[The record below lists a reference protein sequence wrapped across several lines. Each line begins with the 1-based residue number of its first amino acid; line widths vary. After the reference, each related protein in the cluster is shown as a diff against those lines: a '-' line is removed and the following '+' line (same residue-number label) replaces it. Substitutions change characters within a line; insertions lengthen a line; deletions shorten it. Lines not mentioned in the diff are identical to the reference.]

1 MITVFWN
8 VMPCNLVD
16 GYYVYSLLPCS
27 REVADSS
34 DMPVL
39 VLQSVQHYI
48 TARVNVYGSV
58 S

>member
-16 GYYVYSLLPCS
+16 GYCVHSLLSCS
-27 REVADSS
+27 REGADSS
-34 DMPVL
+34 DKPVL
-39 VLQSVQHYI
+39 VFQSVPHYI